1 MAWAKTRPEAFSE
14 KTGKPD
20 TRGAYGLLARE
31 VIGLLKHLQHAP
43 GKTVIFVGI
52 LERVTDEFNRV
63 TWQPQMEGGK
73 AGTRASRHRRSGH
86 HHEPVR
92 RRRATAGG
100 MSPSAARSAASS
112 AAPAIHSAFPPRT
125 AADASTSPSRPTS
138 ARCSRKI
145 NSTSERMTTMS
156 FDMNDAEPQKSGEL
170 IPDGTFAKV
179 TMTIRPGGID
189 GQSEIDQA
197 LLKAP
202 KDPTSDVRMLDCE
215 FTVVEGPHARRK
227 FWQMFTVQGGKVDE
241 NGVSI
246 GWKISK
252 STFRAMID
260 SALGLDPQD
269 MSEAAKQKR
278 ILRGLA
284 DLNDIT
290 FIAKIKIEPSEDAR
304 YGDQN
309 RLDRVVLPTDKEWK
323 LVMDGKDVPAS
334 PSRSRGA
341 GSKAAATQPAW
352 AQATAQ
358 GGQPAA
364 ATAIPAAVRR
374 AGLVATVSR
383 RGPHRQQSL
392 PGPAWLN
399 G

>member
-1 MAWAKTRPEAFSE
+1 
-14 KTGKPD
+14 
-20 TRGAYGLLARE
+20 
-31 VIGLLKHLQHAP
+31 
-43 GKTVIFVGI
+43 
-52 LERVTDEFNRV
+52 
-63 TWQPQMEGGK
+63 
-73 AGTRASRHRRSGH
+73 
-86 HHEPVR
+86 
-92 RRRATAGG
+92 
-100 MSPSAARSAASS
+100 
-112 AAPAIHSAFPPRT
+112 
-125 AADASTSPSRPTS
+125 
-138 ARCSRKI
+138 
-145 NSTSERMTTMS
+145 MS

-241 NGVSI
+241 SGVSI

-284 DLNDIT
+284 DLNNIT
-290 FIAKIKIEPSEDAR
+290 FISKIKIEPSEDAR

-309 RLDRVVLPTDKEWK
+309 RLDRVVLPTEKEWK

-334 PSRSRGA
+334 PSRSRSA
-341 GSKAAATQPAW
+341 GNKAAAAQPAW
-352 AQATAQ
+352 SQ
-358 GGQPAA
+358 GMGQGAPPAHAPSRSPQSSAAPAWSQSSPGGAAPAA
-364 ATAIPAAVRR
+364 KP
-374 AGLVATVSR
+374 
-383 RGPHRQQSL
+383 

>member
-1 MAWAKTRPEAFSE
+1 M
-14 KTGKPD
+14 
-20 TRGAYGLLARE
+20 
-31 VIGLLKHLQHAP
+31 
-43 GKTVIFVGI
+43 
-52 LERVTDEFNRV
+52 
-63 TWQPQMEGGK
+63 
-73 AGTRASRHRRSGH
+73 
-86 HHEPVR
+86 
-92 RRRATAGG
+92 
-100 MSPSAARSAASS
+100 
-112 AAPAIHSAFPPRT
+112 
-125 AADASTSPSRPTS
+125 
-138 ARCSRKI
+138 
-145 NSTSERMTTMS
+145 
-156 FDMNDAEPQKSGEL
+156 FDMNDAEPQKTGEL

-179 TMTIRPGGID
+179 TMIIRPGGID

-215 FTVVEGPHARRK
+215 FTVAEGPHAKRK

-246 GWKISK
+246 AWKISK

-269 MSEAAKQKR
+269 MSEVAKQKR
-278 ILRGLA
+278 VLRGLA
-284 DLNDIT
+284 DLSGIT
-290 FIAKIKIEPSEDAR
+290 FVAKIRIEASEDSR

-309 RLDRVVLPTDKEWK
+309 RLDRVVLPTEKEWK

-341 GSKAAATQPAW
+341 GGKAAAAQPAW
-352 AQATAQ
+352 NQATGP

-364 ATAIPAAVRR
+364 AQPRSPQASSAPAWSQPSSGTGAPAAK
-374 AGLVATVSR
+374 
-383 RGPHRQQSL
+383 P

>member
-1 MAWAKTRPEAFSE
+1 M
-14 KTGKPD
+14 
-20 TRGAYGLLARE
+20 
-31 VIGLLKHLQHAP
+31 
-43 GKTVIFVGI
+43 
-52 LERVTDEFNRV
+52 
-63 TWQPQMEGGK
+63 
-73 AGTRASRHRRSGH
+73 
-86 HHEPVR
+86 
-92 RRRATAGG
+92 
-100 MSPSAARSAASS
+100 
-112 AAPAIHSAFPPRT
+112 
-125 AADASTSPSRPTS
+125 
-138 ARCSRKI
+138 
-145 NSTSERMTTMS
+145 
-156 FDMNDAEPQKSGEL
+156 FDMNDAEPQKTGEL

-179 TMTIRPGGID
+179 TMIIRPGGID

-215 FTVVEGPHARRK
+215 FTVAEGPHAKRK

-246 GWKISK
+246 AWKISK
-252 STFRAMID
+252 SSFRAMID

-269 MSEAAKQKR
+269 MSEVAKQKR
-278 ILRGLA
+278 VLRGLA
-284 DLNDIT
+284 DLSGVT
-290 FIAKIKIEPSEDAR
+290 FIAKIRIEASEDSR

-309 RLDRVVLPTDKEWK
+309 RLDRVVLPTEKEWK

-341 GSKAAATQPAW
+341 GGKAAAAQPAW
-352 AQATAQ
+352 NQTTGP

-364 ATAIPAAVRR
+364 AQSRSPQTSGAPAWSRPSSGTGTPAAK
-374 AGLVATVSR
+374 
-383 RGPHRQQSL
+383 P